1 MQYKEL
7 MVLCLYRKSYKENYV
22 FNGKNK
28 VGINAAMV
36 SQQKLFY
43 TISDMGKRDEL
54 HYKIFRALQA
64 ECNGCADCQNA
75 QGT

>member
-1 MQYKEL
+1 
-7 MVLCLYRKSYKENYV
+7 V